1 MAMAMAARMPTLAHR
16 PLEQADP
23 VDAAPPRRRSA
34 WRRLGWTG
42 TQAIVFVLAIVGPNL
57 WPWRALEQHMDAL
70 LQDPSLSHP
79 LGADEFGRDIL
90 ARLLLGARWSLAGAA
105 IICAGTSTLG
115 FVVAAIAVSGSRKVD
130 AIMGRVIEA
139 MMALPGLVTALA
151 FASILGASFVNLLFA
166 LIITS
171 WPWYARTYRAL
182 LLKERS
188 AQYVESAI
196 AAGAGRWRVLL
207 KHVLPNIIG
216 PAAVLATANF
226 GAVILILAGLSF
238 LGLGMQP
245 PTPEWGE
252 MISEAARYFQ
262 DYPWQMIA
270 PGVHCSHGAGDQPA
284 RRWAA
289 RRGRPT
295 HTLDLTTASVSC
307 NVQT

>member
-1 MAMAMAARMPTLAHR
+1 MSVAMRLPALVHP
-16 PLEQADP
+16 PLVQEALERT
-23 VDAAPPRRRSA
+23 APRRRGR
-34 WRRLGWTG
+34 WHRLGWTG
-42 TQAIVFVLAIVGPNL
+42 FQALGFLIFLIALAVVGPSI
-57 WPWRALEQHMDAL
+57 WPWGAMEQHMDAL
-70 LQDPSLSHP
+70 LQDPSLTHP
-79 LGADEFGRDIL
+79 LGTDEFGRDIL

-105 IICAGTSTLG
+105 VICGGTSLLG
-115 FVVAAIAVSGSRKVD
+115 FFIAALAMSGGRKTD
-130 AIMGRVIEA
+130 AIVGRVIEA

-188 AQYVESAI
+188 ALYVECAV
-196 AAGAGRWRVLL
+196 AVGAGHWRVLL
-207 KHVLPNIIG
+207 RHVLPNIIG

-226 GAVILILAGLSF
+226 GAVILNLAGLSF

-252 MISEAARYFQ
+252 MINEAARYFQ

-270 PGVHCSHGAGDQPA
+270 PGLCIGATVLAINLLGDGLRDVADP
-284 RRWAA
+284 RTR
-289 RRGRPT
+289 
-295 HTLDLTTASVSC
+295 
-307 NVQT
+307 

>member
-1 MAMAMAARMPTLAHR
+1 MSIAMRIPAISHAPVEREVAP
-16 PLEQADP
+16 EQSE
-23 VDAAPPRRRSA
+23 RKRRSR
-34 WRRLGWTG
+34 WHRLGWTG
-42 TQAIVFVLAIVGPNL
+42 FEALGVLILLVFVALAGPQL
-57 WPWRALEQHMDAL
+57 WRWGALEQHMDAL
-70 LQDPSLSHP
+70 LQGPSLAHP
-79 LGADEFGRDIL
+79 LGTDEFGRDIL

-105 IICAGTSTLG
+105 VICGGTSLLG
-115 FVVAAIAVSGSRKVD
+115 FFIAALALSGGGKTD
-130 AIMGRVIEA
+130 AIIGRIIEA

-188 AQYVESAI
+188 ALYVESAV
-196 AAGAGRWRVLL
+196 AAGAGHWRVLL
-207 KHVLPNIIG
+207 RHVLPNIIG

-226 GAVILILAGLSF
+226 GAVILNLAGLSF

-252 MISEAARYFQ
+252 MINEAARYFE

-270 PGVHCSHGAGDQPA
+270 PGLCIAATVLSINLLGDGLRDVADP
-284 RRWAA
+284 RTR
-289 RRGRPT
+289 
-295 HTLDLTTASVSC
+295 
-307 NVQT
+307 

>member
-1 MAMAMAARMPTLAHR
+1 MSVAMRMPAALHAPRTLEIEAH
-16 PLEQADP
+16 
-23 VDAAPPRRRSA
+23 AAPPRRRSA
-34 WRRLGWTG
+34 WHRLGWTG
-42 TQAIVFVLAIVGPNL
+42 AEAFAFLVVLVVLAIIGPSL
-57 WPWRALEQHMDAL
+57 WKWGALEQHMESL

-79 LGADEFGRDIL
+79 LGTDEFGRDIL
-90 ARLLLGARWSLAGAA
+90 ARILMGARWSLAGAA
-105 IICAGTSTLG
+105 VICAGTSVLG
-115 FVVAAIAVSGSRKVD
+115 FLIAALAVSGDRRVD
-130 AIMGRVIEA
+130 AVVGRIIEA

-196 AAGAGRWRVLL
+196 ASGAGRWRVLFR
-207 KHVLPNIIG
+207 HVLPNIIG

-226 GAVILILAGLSF
+226 GAVILNLAGLSF

-252 MISEAARYFQ
+252 MINEGKRYFE

-270 PGVHCSHGAGDQPA
+270 PGLCIATTVLAINLLGDGLRDVADP
-284 RRWAA
+284 RTR
-289 RRGRPT
+289 
-295 HTLDLTTASVSC
+295 
-307 NVQT
+307 

>member
-1 MAMAMAARMPTLAHR
+1 MSIAMRMPAVTHR
-16 PLEQADP
+16 PIEIALGDTRTQ
-23 VDAAPPRRRSA
+23 PRRRSA
-34 WRRLGWTG
+34 WHRLGWTG
-42 TQAIVFVLAIVGPNL
+42 VEALVFLGLLIVIALVGPQV
-57 WPWRALEQHMDAL
+57 WRWGALEQHMDVL

-79 LGADEFGRDIL
+79 LGTDEFGRDIL

-105 IICAGTSTLG
+105 IICAGTSLLG
-115 FVVAAIAVSGSRKVD
+115 FFIAALAVSGNRKTDTV
-130 AIMGRVIEA
+130 IGRIIEA

-182 LLKERS
+182 LLKERTM
-188 AQYVESAI
+188 QYVESAVAI
-196 AAGAGRWRVLL
+196 GAGRWRVLFR
-207 KHVLPNIIG
+207 HVLPNIIG

-226 GAVILILAGLSF
+226 GSVILNLAGLSF

-252 MISEAARYFQ
+252 MINEAARYFQ

-270 PGVHCSHGAGDQPA
+270 PGLCIAATVLAINLLGDGLRDVADP
-284 RRWAA
+284 RT
-289 RRGRPT
+289 G
-295 HTLDLTTASVSC
+295 
-307 NVQT
+307 